1 MNRKERRAQNN
12 KPKQKLFPIFHKLQK
27 EFSKS
32 MKTIYKYD
40 IGQSILNKRI
50 IGRFLKPVLGVK
62 DKIYEVGYVFLAES
76 KEELSSNA
84 LFQIEMMHTAQMN
97 IRVSLVGQ
105 KAFIVYQDVLI
116 EKGLIPDELLS

>member
-1 MNRKERRAQNN
+1 MNRKERRAQYH
-12 KPKQKLFPIFHKLQK
+12 KPKQKQLFYKLQK
-27 EFSKS
+27 EFSNS
-32 MKTIYKYD
+32 MKTIYKYN
-40 IGQSILNKRI
+40 IGQSILKKRI

-105 KAFIVYQDVLI
+105 KAFTVYQDVLI